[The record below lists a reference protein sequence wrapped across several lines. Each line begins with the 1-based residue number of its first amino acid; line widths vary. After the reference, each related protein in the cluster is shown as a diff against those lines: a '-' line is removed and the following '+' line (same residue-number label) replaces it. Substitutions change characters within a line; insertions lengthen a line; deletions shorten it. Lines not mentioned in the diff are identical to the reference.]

1 MLASHSVLLRRFK
14 RHFMN
19 RFSTKLLPVFALAL
33 LLIFQTISI
42 AQPYNGKRPKL
53 VVGLVVDQMRWDFL
67 YRYYN
72 RYGEGG
78 FKRLIAQGFSAE
90 NTLIPYAQT
99 VTAAGHA
106 CVYTGSVPAING
118 IMGNE
123 WFDAQKGKEVYCVE
137 DDSVQVVG
145 GVANSEPMSPK
156 NLFTTTISDELRLA
170 TNFQS
175 KVIGIAIKDRGSIL
189 PAGHSGT
196 AYWYEGGNG
205 SFVSSTWYMQSLPE
219 WAQKFNNKKI
229 ADTYYAKNWNTL
241 YPIETYTQSDAD
253 NVPYEGKGADAAP
266 VFPHQL
272 QQFAGKNYGAIRA
285 TPFGNNITLDFAKE
299 ALKAEQLGKDEI
311 TDLLAVS
318 LSSPDYIGHQY
329 GPNSIEIEDTY
340 LRLDKD
346 LEAFFNFLDN
356 EVGKNEYVFFITA
369 DHGVAHVPAFLAKNK
384 MKVSTVPSNVTEI
397 NRKVQEKYGVPN
409 IVRSF
414 GTYQIYLNHKG
425 IDSAGKNAGE
435 IATFVADEFKKMPHI
450 LNAFSYKDIANVA
463 MPAVLKEKFLNGYH
477 PVLSGDVQFITK
489 AGFFYGGSTGT
500 THGSW
505 YPYDAH
511 IPLVFMGWGI
521 TPGRTNRVTYM
532 TDISAT
538 LAAMLHIQMPSGN
551 IGTPIVEMLPQR

>member
-1 MLASHSVLLRRFK
+1 MKKYSFK
-14 RHFMN
+14 Y
-19 RFSTKLLPVFALAL
+19 LPFFVFALP
-33 LLIFQTISI
+33 LLIQTICV

-67 YRYYN
+67 YRYYS

-118 IMGNE
+118 IMGND
-123 WFDAQKGKEVYCVE
+123 WFDPQKGGYVYCVE
-137 DDSVQVVG
+137 DESVSIVG
-145 GVANSEPMSPK
+145 GVENSEPMSPK

-175 KVIGIAIKDRGSIL
+175 KVVGVAIKDRGSIL
-189 PAGHSGT
+189 PAGHTGT
-196 AYWYEGGNG
+196 AYWYEAVNG
-205 SFVSSTWYMQSLPE
+205 SFVSSTWYMQSLPK
-219 WAQKFNNKKI
+219 WVQAFNSKKT
-229 ADTYYAKNWNTL
+229 ADNYYANDWNTL
-241 YPIETYTQSDAD
+241 YPIGTYTQSDED
-253 NVPYEGKGADAAP
+253 NVPYENRGGAAAP

-272 QQFAGKNYGAIRA
+272 QSFVGKNYGAIRA

-299 ALKAEQLGKDEI
+299 ALKAEQMGKDEI
-311 TDLLAVS
+311 TDLLAIS

-346 LEAFFNFLDN
+346 LEAFFNFLDT
-356 EVGKNEYVFFITA
+356 EVGKNEYVFFVTA
-369 DHGVAHVPAFLAKNK
+369 DHGVAHTPGFLAKNK
-384 MKVSTVPSNVTEI
+384 IAVSTVISNEADL
-397 NRKVQEKYGVPN
+397 NRSVQEKFGVPN

-414 GTYQIYLNHKG
+414 GNYQVYLNHKA
-425 IDSAGKNAGE
+425 IDSAGKNARE
-435 IATFVADEFKKMPHI
+435 IAQYVAEEFKKLPHI
-450 LNAFSYKDIANVA
+450 LNAFSYKDIENAA
-463 MPAVLKEKFLNGYH
+463 MPSVLKEQFLTGYN
-477 PVLSGDVQFITK
+477 PILSGDVQLIVK
-489 AGFFYGGSTGT
+489 SGYFYGGSTGT

-505 YPYDAH
+505 YPYDSH

-538 LAAMLHIQMPSGN
+538 LAALLHIQMPSGN
-551 IGTPIVEMLPQR
+551 IGTPIVEILPQR